1 MSQNNPSAEN
11 NVILIGA
18 TGMLGTD
25 LHTELMK
32 RGWDVIAPDRS
43 DIDLEDVRTVES
55 YFLFAEPNWII
66 NTAAYTAV
74 DKAENDEFRANLINA
89 TGAFSLS
96 RQSRFYKAGFIH
108 ISTDFVFDGTK
119 SSPYTEEDEP
129 NPLSVYGKSKRQG
142 EILVMNEN
150 PNSIIVRTSWLFGAN
165 GKCFPKTILRAALD
179 NKPLRVVSDQI
190 GSPTYTRDLATA
202 IANLMEKDTPPGYY
216 HIANK
221 GQVSWYEFANFVLK
235 ACGINYDIQPI
246 SSSEWQAPASRPK
259 YSVLSTSKYE
269 ALGFSSLPDWKDAV
283 QRFIQ
288 DLKNTPD
295 TELFFPKG

>member
-1 MSQNNPSAEN
+1 MSQGDHSAEN

-25 LHTELMK
+25 LHAELTK
-32 RGWDVIAPDRS
+32 RGWNVIAPNRS

-55 YFLFAEPNWII
+55 YFLFANPNWII

-74 DKAENDEFRANLINA
+74 DNAENDEFRANLINA

-119 SSPYTEEDEP
+119 NSPYTEEDEP
-129 NPLSVYGKSKRQG
+129 HPLSVYGKSKRQG

-150 PNSIIVRTSWLFGAN
+150 LNSIIIRTSWLFGAT
-165 GKCFPKTILRAALD
+165 GKCFPKTILRAALG
-179 NKPLRVVSDQI
+179 NKPLKVVNDQV
-190 GSPTYTRDLATA
+190 GSPTYTRDLAIA
-202 IANLMEKDTPPGYY
+202 IVNIMEKDTPPGYY

-221 GQVSWYEFANFVLK
+221 GQVSWYEFAKFVLE
-235 ACGINYDIQPI
+235 AYGVNYEIQSIP
-246 SSSEWQAPASRPK
+246 SSEWKAPAPRPK
-259 YSVLSTSKYE
+259 YSVLSTAKYE
-269 ALGFSSLPDWKDAV
+269 SLEFPPLPDWKDAV
-283 QRFIQ
+283 KRFLQ
-288 DLKNTPD
+288 DLRNAPD
-295 TELFFPKG
+295 AELFFPKG